1 MLDSTQ
7 LVGGLFLCIG
17 GHRRGHCRSLAS
29 FRRHA
34 LVCAGDTMTA
44 AAIPFIE
51 WRGLRHGYGS
61 GNDRVEALQQIDAQV
76 HSSEFV
82 SLLGPSGC
90 GKTTLLLLSGGL
102 MRPTA
107 GQVLVN
113 GEPLG
118 GPYVDM
124 SIVFQRDLLFEWRS
138 SLGNVLLP
146 A

>member
-1 MLDSTQ
+1 MMRPIQ
-7 LVGGLFLCIG
+7 
-17 GHRRGHCRSLAS
+17 
-29 FRRHA
+29 
-34 LVCAGDTMTA
+34 
-44 AAIPFIE
+44 PFMA
-51 WRGLRHGYGS
+51 WRGLRHHYGG
-61 GNDRVEALQQIDAQV
+61 GNDRVEALQLIDADID
-76 HSSEFV
+76 SSQFV

-113 GEPLG
+113 GKPLAA
-118 GPYVDM
+118 PYADM

-146 A
+146 AEIRRMDRRLAEARAR